1 MCAAEEEEEKMREKC
16 SPTRR
21 GKRGG
26 EVKKSQLPMRTEKNT
41 RKSDSSVCRICLLK
55 NDEVKDSVD
64 DLLCCTKVL
73 AESVPADTT
82 SLLIPSQDAEM
93 GVTESISQTGSVFS

>member
-1 MCAAEEEEEKMREKC
+1 M
-16 SPTRR
+16 SPLCV
-21 GKRGG
+21 GF
-26 EVKKSQLPMRTEKNT
+26 
-41 RKSDSSVCRICLLK
+41 CLLR
-55 NDEVKDSVD
+55 NNEVKDSVD
-64 DLLCCTKVL
+64 DLMWCRVRIKVL